1 MRLVRDIKKKVV
13 RVEETGAYASGKV
26 YDRIREDYQY
36 YFIGE
41 KNQAVSIKPTKKGLI
56 KAMPQKEKQIEQ
68 LFKQKKYNDLSITK
82 LAEIMQKLDVKKVQE
97 VGN

>member
-1 MRLVRDIKKKVV
+1 
-13 RVEETGAYASGKV
+13 
-26 YDRIREDYQY
+26 
-36 YFIGE
+36 
-41 KNQAVSIKPTKKGLI
+41 
-56 KAMPQKEKQIEQ
+56 MPQKEKQIEQ